1 MMDTG
6 KTGQGHMM
14 ERLLGSLVSL
24 HHLSPEL
31 SNHLLE
37 GLLASRLVSINPHLV
52 VPISHLKLA
61 NSFPQPSGEKLRF
74 FNKAHKAL
82 MFPLPNSCPLARLSD
97 SIHVSTV
104 PSNFRSDTVAHEWSQ
119 GLDLHPVSREL
130 QAYR

>member
-6 KTGQGHMM
+6 NIGQGHVM

-24 HHLSPEL
+24 HHLSPEV
-31 SNHLLE
+31 SNHLLD

-61 NSFPQPSGEKLRF
+61 NSFPQPSGEKSRF

-82 MFPLPNSCPLARLSD
+82 MLPLPNSCPLARLSD
-97 SIHVSTV
+97 NIHVSTV
-104 PSNFRSDTVAHEWSQ
+104 PSNFRSDTAA
-119 GLDLHPVSREL
+119 HPVSREL
-130 QAYR
+130 QAHR